1 MDISDLTVCNLAID
15 RVSGDR
21 IDALGEDSPLGAFCQ
36 DNYPHKREVLLGK
49 YRWTFATSVALLAR
63 VEIQPGEVA
72 PCAYKYAKPA
82 DMVGAVHAWRDAADP
97 QRASR
102 VPYVIEADGFLWS
115 DEARIY
121 VEYTADRPERT
132 WPSWFRQLV
141 VTAFAADLADHCQR
155 AGLARDLRAE
165 AFGTPGEGGEGGLY
179 AQARNEDARMAP
191 QRQLVSGIDPGP
203 LVGSRSGGGFGAFGF
218 TGTRLWGDA

>member
-36 DNYPHKREVLLGK
+36 DSYPHKREVLLGK
-49 YRWTFATSVALLAR
+49 YRWTFATSVALLAQ
-63 VEIQPGEVA
+63 VEILSGEIA

-115 DEARIY
+115 DEAPIY
-121 VEYTADRPERT
+121 VEYTADRPEKT

-155 AGLARDLRAE
+155 AGLARDLRTE
-165 AFGTPGEGGEGGLY
+165 AFGTPGDGGEGGLY

-203 LVGSRSGGGFGAFGF
+203 LVASRYSGGFGAFGF
-218 TGTRLWGDA
+218 TGTRLMGEG